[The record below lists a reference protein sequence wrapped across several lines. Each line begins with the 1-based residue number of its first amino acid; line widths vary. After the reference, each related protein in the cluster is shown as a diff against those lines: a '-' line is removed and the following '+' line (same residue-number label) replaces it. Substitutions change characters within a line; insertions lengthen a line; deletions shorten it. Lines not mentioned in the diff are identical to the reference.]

1 MRLCLPRSLV
11 GYAGKVKHSCAYD
24 RDFFL
29 KAYGARR
36 LNEYYRTSDCY
47 QQKDRDESES
57 SRPTNVPAKSS
68 W

>member
-1 MRLCLPRSLV
+1 LMRLCLPRSLV

-36 LNEYYRTSDCY
+36 LNEY
-47 QQKDRDESES
+47 
-57 SRPTNVPAKSS
+57 
-68 W
+68 